1 MDHSHA
7 TVSGAGDGSGKGVIR
22 AASSV
27 YITQCH
33 RRMAT
38 GRDTE
43 RKSDSQ
49 ERFRRASEGITIHF
63 ICAVL
68 YRALLH
74 AQKYYTRGEMGRRWE
89 SKNKDLVN

>member
-1 MDHSHA
+1 MDHSRA
-7 TVSGAGDGSGKGVIR
+7 RASGAGGGSGKGVIR

-49 ERFRRASEGITIHF
+49 ERFWRASEGITINF

-68 YRALLH
+68 CRALFH
-74 AQKYYTRGEMGRRWE
+74 AQEYYTRGEMGRRWE
-89 SKNKDLVN
+89 SKKKDLVN